1 MALTTPLPD
10 AEAVLQETLARLKE
24 TEKMEGEAPSS
35 PLREDKVEPLREEE
49 KENIPEPTPQPSL
62 SSYYNFLGAGK
73 IIPQKFTVPLFFA
86 LEEER
91 VRTHTWMKIAKS
103 KGVADIGPLEEQLK
117 EAREELAMA
126 KHVANCQRVSLQEEN
141 EKLKLQLQELRRE
154 MGTSSE
160 DITAEHQGREGLQVG
175 LGEPTSHLQERELQ
189 AQIEVQTLKQ
199 QLQQKEA
206 QLACMAS
213 WAMDALQCR
222 QPAKSYGL
230 YLRDQWL
237 TFQINA
243 LAQRGISQ
251 VQDPQQFTELCNISS
266 SGDKAKLAEFYL
278 HNLVLPN
285 VTSWDPNTVL
295 GDMQLMAFASWLNHE
310 DKRAAEFKE
319 VMNRELHEPLLIR
332 AEPGDPTALILAH
345 QHLSTNPQAL
355 SKYMDQQAQAIAHFE
370 DMERLLGDNCVQ
382 ACTRRWNTLAHSLKI
397 REYHTPT
404 RMREA
409 LVRVPLYKKSMQNL
423 QASWI
428 GLKLSPPLLLGLM
441 EGNIEKDEHEQWE
454 EVERQ
459 AGFHISE
466 EDTTAE
472 AWDVRVAVKAMKDEE
487 LD

>member
-1 MALTTPLPD
+1 
-10 AEAVLQETLARLKE
+10 
-24 TEKMEGEAPSS
+24 
-35 PLREDKVEPLREEE
+35 
-49 KENIPEPTPQPSL
+49 
-62 SSYYNFLGAGK
+62 
-73 IIPQKFTVPLFFA
+73 
-86 LEEER
+86 
-91 VRTHTWMKIAKS
+91 
-103 KGVADIGPLEEQLK
+103 
-117 EAREELAMA
+117 
-126 KHVANCQRVSLQEEN
+126 
-141 EKLKLQLQELRRE
+141 

-160 DITAEHQGREGLQVG
+160 DITAKHQGREGLQDS
-175 LGEPTSHLQERELQ
+175 LGEPTTHLQERELQ
-189 AQIEVQTLKQ
+189 AQIEVQNLKQ

-237 TFQINA
+237 QFQINA

-285 VTSWDPNTVL
+285 VAAWDPNTVL

-310 DKRAAEFKE
+310 DKRVAEVKE
-319 VMNRELHEPLLIR
+319 VMNREFHEPLLIR
-332 AEPGDPTALILAH
+332 VDPGDPTTLISAH

-355 SKYMDQQAQAIAHFE
+355 PKYMDQQAQVIAHFE

-382 ACTRRWNTLAHSLKI
+382 ACTHQWNTLPHSLKI

-404 RMREA
+404 QMREA

-441 EGNIEKDEHEQWE
+441 EGSTEKDEHEQWE

-459 AGFHISE
+459 ARFHISE
-466 EDTTAE
+466 EDITAE